1 MLVNLGVSGEML
13 LCGRMLPACEII
25 PPPSLRIT
33 NIGMLDFTC
42 LPLIK
47 HLESKPMS
55 IRSALYLLMAASLIA
70 VTCWSQANADEKV
83 TLLESAVADQ
93 VEELSSEADTQA
105 TVVEPVEE
113 EQALVAEEKVTTSDE
128 PLDLFDAMNKGAV
141 EVKFVANSD
150 KKGKIILTNDSEE
163 PVQVAIPD
171 AFAARPIVAQ
181 RGGRGGGGG
190 FGRGGGGGGG
200 GQGVGGGGGGGRGGG
215 GGLFSVAPGKTQR
228 ITVDLLCLDH
238 GKEVPNSSNPYE
250 LVEADQYLK
259 ESPETIQLLKAFG
272 TGELNRAAS
281 QAAVWHLNSKVSWEE
296 LAAKQTGTERNII
309 REPYFSQEEMHMA
322 VAYAT
327 EATRLAQAE
336 AANKKPESES
346 DSQSKADEYL
356 EMEEQE
362 QE

>member
-1 MLVNLGVSGEML
+1 
-13 LCGRMLPACEII
+13 
-25 PPPSLRIT
+25 
-33 NIGMLDFTC
+33 
-42 LPLIK
+42 
-47 HLESKPMS
+47 MS

-70 VTCWSQANADEKV
+70 VTCWSQANADESV
-83 TLLESAVADQ
+83 TAVESVVTEQ
-93 VEELSSEADTQA
+93 VKELSSVAETQA
-105 TVVEPVEE
+105 TEVEPLED
-113 EQALVAEEKVTTSDE
+113 EQALVSEEKVTKSDE

-150 KKGKIILTNDSEE
+150 KKGRIILTNDSEE
-163 PVQVAIPD
+163 PVQVVIPD
-171 AFAARPIVAQ
+171 AFAARPVLAQ
-181 RGGRGGGGG
+181 RRGGGGGRGGFGGGGRGGGGG
-190 FGRGGGGGGG
+190 
-200 GQGVGGGGGGGRGGG
+200 QGLGGGGGGRGGG

-250 LVEADQYLK
+250 LVEADKYLK

-281 QAAVWHLNSKVSWEE
+281 QAAVWHLNSKVSWDE
-296 LAAKQTGTERNII
+296 LAAKQTGTERNIV

-327 EATRLAQAE
+327 EATRLAQVE
-336 AANKKPESES
+336 AANKKPEVKS